1 MEMTTFDI
9 EEYPKSR
16 LATCDVGVIGRK
28 KHHIIG
34 LLEIDVTNAR
44 RKIKENIR
52 LGFKMSFTSWLI
64 KVISSTIAEHPYIH
78 AINTHRRQQILFH
91 DVDISLPIEKDVN
104 GVKVPLAALI
114 TSTNTKT
121 IEEIHAEIQESVQ
134 KDIVNEKDFV
144 LKKNHDTPGSRLF
157 FNMPQFIR
165 LLIWKFLLSNP
176 FRRKQNMGTAIITSI
191 GMAGR
196 FPGWIIPKSIHN
208 LTFGIGSIVKKPWVV
223 DNDIQIRDIL
233 HLTILFDH
241 DVVDGVPAARFTD
254 QLVKNIEKSRHLENL
269 TPASP

>member
-1 MEMTTFDI
+1 MTPFDV

-34 LLEIDVTNAR
+34 LLEIDVTDAR
-44 RKIKENIR
+44 RRIKEKIR
-52 LGFKMSFTSWLI
+52 SGCKISFSSWLI
-64 KVISSTIAEHPYIH
+64 KVISTTIAENPYIH
-78 AINTHRRQQILFH
+78 AINTHGRKQILFH
-91 DVDISLPIEKDVN
+91 DVDVSLPIEKEVN

-121 IEEIHAEIQESVQ
+121 IEAIYSEIRNSVQ
-134 KDIVNEKDFV
+134 KDIMDEKDYV
-144 LKKNHDTPGSRLF
+144 LKKDRKTPGAKVF
-157 FNMPQFIR
+157 FNMPQFVR

-176 FRRKQNMGTAIITSI
+176 FRRKQNMGTVIITSI
-191 GMAGR
+191 GMAGS

-208 LTFGIGSIVKKPWVV
+208 LAFGIGSIVKKPWVV
-223 DNDIQIRDIL
+223 DHEIQIREIL

-241 DVVDGVPAARFTD
+241 DVVDGAPAARFTD
-254 QLVKNIEKSRHLENL
+254 QLVKNIERSRHLEK
-269 TPASP
+269 